1 MSIFAIA
8 DLHLG
13 ISIEKNMDMFGP
25 PWEGHTAK
33 IKEQWGAT
41 VKDADLVLVPG
52 DISWALKLEEAKAD
66 IEFLDNLPGKKLIL
80 KGNHDYWWPSLKKL
94 KEFLPQGI
102 IPLQN
107 DAFVYEDV
115 GIAGT
120 RLWFDPDLNLETTS
134 PEDRTIYE
142 RELGRF
148 ALSLNSLPK
157 GLSKKIIMTH
167 FPPISLDGKVSK
179 AVEIANSFDCDIWV
193 FGHMHL
199 GTLDYSGFA
208 RTIGHTRFEF
218 VSSDYI
224 DFTPKLILE
233 TQP

>member
-13 ISIEKNMDMFGP
+13 ITVEKNMDMFGG

-33 IKEQWGAT
+33 LKQRWEAT
-41 VKDADLVLVPG
+41 VNDADLVLVPG
-52 DISWALKLEEAKAD
+52 DISWALKLDEAKAD

-94 KEFLPQGI
+94 KEFLPQNI
-102 IPLQN
+102 IPLKN
-107 DAFVYEDV
+107 DAFVYENV
-115 GIAGT
+115 GIAGS
-120 RLWFDPDLNLETTS
+120 RLWFDPDLNLEATT
-134 PEDRTIYE
+134 PQDRAIYE
-142 RELGRF
+142 RELERF
-148 ALSLNSLPK
+148 TLSLNSLPK
-157 GLSKKIIMTH
+157 GLKKKIIMTH
-167 FPPISLDGKVSK
+167 FPPISLDGKPSK
-179 AVEIANSFDCDIWV
+179 AVQTASEFDCDIWV

-208 RTIGHTRFEF
+208 RTIGKTKFEF

-224 DFTPKLILE
+224 DFTPKLILQ
-233 TQP
+233 T